1 MLASN
6 LCKLIDSTKPF
17 KTFVN
22 KINNW
27 LTAAP
32 ASVNS
37 ERSDGPDK
45 AAIALADERAPAFKG
60 PNNAALAA
68 SMLAYEPAP
77 AFNCCTNYS

>member
-1 MLASN
+1 MIIRVYSTTPDKMLASN

-22 KINNW
+22 K
-27 LTAAP
+27 
-32 ASVNS
+32 
-37 ERSDGPDK
+37 
-45 AAIALADERAPAFKG
+45 AAIASADERAPAFKG

-77 AFNCCTNYS
+77 AFNSFTNCS